1 MKLVIICSPQNTMH
15 DMSGLDATDKIFDH
29 TATANL
35 GEGGDE
41 TGKDS
46 GVNTSGKTLITFFK
60 FMYCVSPQ

>member
-1 MKLVIICSPQNTMH
+1 MH